1 MTSLYIVATQERFH
15 PQFRGLEGMVL
26 WPAGVSILP
35 RQRELDYQTIVERPR
50 GPVGSSVQLDVFR
63 KGEVN
68 TVVVMRQ
75 PYSK

>member
-1 MTSLYIVATQERFH
+1 
-15 PQFRGLEGMVL
+15 MVL